1 MWHLPNIAPAR
12 QAEFLHTWN
21 HLQPRPHQRDWRRGQ
36 GSSSK
41 PSVLVESPGC
51 RHWWL
56 WCHLPQQPP
65 APMRCSSTVRSRRT
79 SPAQAWAMVPCEAAW
94 GLHTGV
100 FHLQST
106 PCTHFHPRASP
117 ACLGGLD
124 IAAPS
129 RSPAGAGTW
138 PSSVPE
144 RGKEGGGAARSTWRW
159 LWRRGE
165 SRRPG
170 LCRDLPDPTAT
181 PTVPARPRAGTPRHS
196 THRSHQ
202 HPLLPPAPAS
212 WHRQPLPSP
221 RRCQHPGVPASSQS
235 TPPREM
241 AAHIAS
247 KAQRFT
253 TTGCITIFYR

>member
-1 MWHLPNIAPAR
+1 MPNIAPAR

-144 RGKEGGGAARSTWRW
+144 RGKEGGG
-159 LWRRGE
+159 LRGRLGAGCGAE
-165 SRRPG
+165 G
-170 LCRDLPDPTAT
+170 N
-181 PTVPARPRAGTPRHS
+181 PAGQGSAGTCQTQPPPLPCLPGPALAHHGTAPIAPTS
-196 THRSHQ
+196 THCSRQ
-202 HPLLPPAPAS
+202 HLPLGTASPCRAPEGA
-212 WHRQPLPSP
+212 
-221 RRCQHPGVPASSQS
+221 S
-235 TPPREM
+235 TPGSLPHPNPHHLERW
-241 AAHIAS
+241 
-247 KAQRFT
+247 QPT
-253 TTGCITIFYR
+253 